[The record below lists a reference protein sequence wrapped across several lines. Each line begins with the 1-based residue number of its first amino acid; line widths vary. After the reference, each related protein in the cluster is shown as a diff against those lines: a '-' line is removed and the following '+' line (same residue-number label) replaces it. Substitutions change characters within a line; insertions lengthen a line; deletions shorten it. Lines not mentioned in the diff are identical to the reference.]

1 MPKISIIIPNYNN
14 EKYLNRCIDS
24 AINQIYKE
32 TEIICVD
39 DKSTDN
45 SVSILTKYAKLD
57 DRIKLILLKENA
69 GVSNARNE
77 ALKACTGD
85 YVCFLDS
92 DDYIEPNFCT
102 ELYKS
107 IITKNSDIACGGHI
121 KVNALNKR
129 ISKWLPKKEL
139 SVFPEKDIYEFTKHR
154 NVTQK
159 LFKTNIIKDHNLTF
173 NKDLNYMEDALFLV
187 NYLKYCKLISG
198 VQKVL
203 YDVQINFN
211 SLCRNENYKKR
222 REEDKLK
229 ATEAITKTINN
240 E

>member
-1 MPKISIIIPNYNN
+1 MSKISIIIPNYNN
-14 EKYLNRCIDS
+14 EKYLDRCIDS
-24 AINQIYKE
+24 AINQKYKE
-32 TEIICVD
+32 VEIICVD

-45 SVSILTKYAKLD
+45 SVSILNKYAKLD
-57 DRIKLILLKENA
+57 DRIKLILLEENA
-69 GVSNARNE
+69 GVSNARNK

-102 ELYKS
+102 DLYNS
-107 IITKNSDIACGGHI
+107 LINNNSDLACGGHI
-121 KVNALNKR
+121 KVNALDR
-129 ISKWLPKKEL
+129 HISQWLPKKEL
-139 SVFPEKDIYEFTKHR
+139 SAFPEKDIYDFTKHR

-159 LFKTNIIKDHNLTF
+159 LFKVDIIKDHNLIF

-187 NYLKYCKLISG
+187 NYLKYCKSISG

-203 YDVQINFN
+203 YNVQINFN

-229 ATEAITKTINN
+229 ATEAITKTIND